1 METYNIALAW
11 NPPIPV
17 PNLSSPAMLD
27 SGAFQFSFTNL
38 PGAPFTVWASD
49 DVSLPFSNWLSLG
62 PVTDNPAGFF
72 QFTDPAATNA
82 PQRFYQ
88 IRSP

>member
-1 METYNIALAW
+1 
-11 NPPIPV
+11 
-17 PNLSSPAMLD
+17 MLG

-88 IRSP
+88 IRSR